1 MDELQFMCVCL
12 KRALFKNH
20 GNMWECILRMLAQER
35 QSILLDQAK
44 CIDMGTFTRGFQY
57 TTVSPER
64 IF

>member
-1 MDELQFMCVCL
+1 
-12 KRALFKNH
+12 
-20 GNMWECILRMLAQER
+20 MWECILRMLAQER